1 MMHNAAKRIHLRVV
15 GRVQG
20 VGFRWFV
27 VSAAERLHLRGWV
40 RNAPDGSVEVEA
52 EGSAVA
58 LDALRRRLETGPPA
72 ARVTRVDDLPP
83 GENTLPAEF
92 SIVR

>member
-1 MMHNAAKRIHLRVV
+1 MQNDHKRVHLRVA

-27 VSAAERLHLRGWV
+27 VSTAERLHLRGWV

-52 EGSAVA
+52 EGSALAV
-58 LDALRRRLETGPPA
+58 DDLRRRLEKGPPA
-72 ARVTRVDDLPP
+72 AHVTRVDELAP
-83 GENTLPAEF
+83 GENPLPPEF
-92 SIVR
+92 RIVR